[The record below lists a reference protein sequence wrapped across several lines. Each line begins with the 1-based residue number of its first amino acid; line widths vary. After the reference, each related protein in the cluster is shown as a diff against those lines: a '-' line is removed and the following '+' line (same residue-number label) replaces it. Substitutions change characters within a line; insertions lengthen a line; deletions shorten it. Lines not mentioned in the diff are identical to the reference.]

1 MKKLL
6 TKGFVLPLI
15 VVLAVTLVVLKVK
28 SKPPIEHQVEGYPV
42 KTVEV
47 ITVKKLP
54 FRARAI
60 AYGNVEPAVVLK
72 AKTEV
77 SGKVSYI
84 HPSLQKGASLA
95 KGTVVL
101 RIEPTTFEFSLDQSK
116 AGLSGSLSSLKQLEA
131 EENSTRRSLTIAKEN
146 LQFGENESDR
156 LRSILKKG
164 LISRSAFDA
173 QEQKV
178 LQLRQQV
185 EDLTGK
191 LDTYTSR
198 TSAIEAQIKQSKTQ
212 LAQSQDTLGRT
223 EISLPFDARIG
234 DVSVE
239 KGEYISIG
247 SLLFEALGTQAVTI
261 NAQLPMRQFSPLLM
275 GISGQA
281 LNLQKP
287 DSLMSAVSKIHLG
300 AWVRLVGREEN
311 VARWRGELLYIGESI
326 DPTRDTMSLVV
337 SVNDPYGSVIP
348 GHKPPLLKGMYVAV
362 EFYTPP
368 HDMLVLPRKA
378 VHQGRVYVAKE
389 DDTLEIR
396 PVNVLYKQGMLVVV
410 SGGVS
415 EGEKVIVTD
424 VLPVIDGL
432 PLKPILAQAEEVQL
446 ALDSI
451 GGDFPT
457 AKFDENV
464 TGEAE

>member
-1 MKKLL
+1 MKKILA
-6 TKGFVLPLI
+6 KGFILPLI
-15 VVLAVTLVVLKVK
+15 VVLAVSLVVFKVK
-28 SKPPIEHQVEGYPV
+28 SKPPIGHQVEGYPE

-54 FRARAI
+54 FRGRAI

-77 SGKVSYI
+77 SGKISYI

-116 AGLSGSLSSLKQLEA
+116 AGLSSSLSSLKQLEV
-131 EENSTRRSLTIAKEN
+131 EENSTKRSLDIAKKN

-191 LDTYTSR
+191 LDGYTSR
-198 TSAIEAQIKQSKTQ
+198 TSAIEAQITQSKTQ

-234 DVSVE
+234 EVSVE
-239 KGEYISIG
+239 KGEYISVG
-247 SLLFEALGTQAVTI
+247 SLLFEALGTQAVKI
-261 NAQLPMRQFSPLLM
+261 NAQLPRRQFSPLLM
-275 GISGQA
+275 GVGGQT

-287 DSLMSAVSKIHLG
+287 DSLMLAISSIHLE
-300 AWVRLVGREEN
+300 ARVSLVGREEN
-311 VARWRGELLYIGESI
+311 VARWKGDLLYIGEAI

-348 GHKPPLLKGMYVAV
+348 GQKPPLLKGMYVAV
-362 EFYTPP
+362 EFFAPP
-368 HDMLVLPRKA
+368 QNMLVLPRKA
-378 VHQGRVYVAKE
+378 VHQGRVYVAK
-389 DDTLEIR
+389 DDNTLEIR
-396 PVNVLYKQGMLVVV
+396 PVDILYKQGMLVVI
-410 SGGVS
+410 SGGVI

-424 VLPVIDGL
+424 VLPVINGL
-432 PLKPILAQAEEVQL
+432 PLKPIQAKAEEAQL
-446 ALDSI
+446 AIDSI
-451 GGDFPT
+451 GDV
-457 AKFDENV
+457 E
-464 TGEAE
+464 